1 MTDSVVVARP
11 GAFAQ
16 IRIQEPAGERTLDPP
31 LSIGGLG
38 ADVVVPGIE
47 DGPALRIERR
57 EGVWIAQSESSAS
70 VRFDGKPLRESRDLR
85 RGDVIA
91 VGDAQVIVL
100 DASRTLLRL
109 DVCHLVGN
117 DTIAPVAVVS
127 ALSNDGDE
135 SGDDVEIRVIPATS
149 LPAPARAPTQ
159 AQKKIPTLEQK
170 PERASAQSGG
180 ERKRWPWAVGIVLI
194 LALLL
199 GTILATMLQPIT
211 LNVQPEGADIQTPG
225 TWISLHSGDRLLV
238 LPGKHRVSAELKGY
252 TSAETIVVV
261 KDDGKATARLRL
273 NKLPGKLD
281 IDTNGVAATVSVNGV
296 EVGKA
301 PGEVDAPAGSQTI
314 TLRAP
319 RYLDYVT
326 TLDVKGAAE
335 RQDVKVEMKPSW
347 GKLQISAVP
356 ATARVIVDG
365 ADKGVAPAAL
375 ELDAG
380 VRAITLTAPGLKNWE
395 SSVVIK
401 AGETVSLGPI
411 VLGQPDARLAVRST
425 PTNAEVTVGGKFRGR
440 TPTTVELPSGVSH
453 DVVVSL
459 PGHTNFTQSVFAD
472 TGKELTVDAKLVPV
486 LAGISVQGEPAD
498 AELIIDGKPSGKTP
512 RKLSLTTIDHKVEVR
527 KEGFLPFTATV
538 TPAKGLERNVQYK
551 LTPSD
556 RAAALMDSAPTVT
569 SKTGY
574 VLKLIPR
581 GTFMMGSDRREQGR
595 RPNEVLRQVKLER
608 PFYLGTTEVT
618 NLLFKKFK
626 SDHVSG
632 FVEKRSF
639 DLDTQPVTRVSWE
652 LAVEFCNWLSEQ
664 DGLPVAYD
672 RKGTTW
678 ELKKPATTGYRLP
691 TEAEWEYSAR
701 YAGASKM
708 TRFAWGNELPIAT
721 KAGNLGGTEGAETAT
736 VVLEGYK
743 DDYVGIAP
751 VGKFPANA
759 LGLHDM
765 TGNVSE
771 WMNDYYLSF
780 ISNAAVTDP
789 LGPDTSSRR
798 VIRGSNWQS
807 AAVAE
812 LRLAWRDGA
821 NESSQNIGFRV
832 ARYAE

>member
-1 MTDSVVVARP
+1 MTESVVVARP

-16 IRIQEPAGERTLDPP
+16 IRIQEPAGERTMDPP
-31 LSIGGLG
+31 LTVGGIG
-38 ADVVVPGIE
+38 ADVVVPGVD
-47 DGPALRIERR
+47 DGVALRVDRR
-57 EGVWIAQSESSAS
+57 EGVWIAQSESSTS
-70 VRFDGKPLRESRDLR
+70 VRFDGRTLRESRDLR
-85 RGDVIA
+85 RGDVVA
-91 VGDAQVIVL
+91 VGEAQVIVL

-127 ALSNDGDE
+127 SLSNDGDE
-135 SGDDVEIRVIPATS
+135 NGDDVEIKVIPATP
-149 LPAPARAPTQ
+149 LAAPTQ
-159 AQKKIPTLEQK
+159 QRHVPSIDRK
-170 PERASAQSGG
+170 PERAAAARSGG
-180 ERKRWPWAVGIVLI
+180 ERKRWPWVTAIAVVLV
-194 LALLL
+194 LLL
-199 GTILATMLQPIT
+199 GTILATLLAPVT
-211 LNVQPEGADIQTPG
+211 LDVQPEGADIQTPG
-225 TWISLHSGDRLLV
+225 TWISLHTGNRVLF
-238 LPGKHRVSAELKGY
+238 LPGKHRVRAELKGY
-252 TSAETIVVV
+252 TPAETIVVV
-261 KDDGKATARLRL
+261 TEDGKATAKLRL
-273 NKLPGKLD
+273 NKLPGTLN
-281 IDTNGVAATVSVNGV
+281 IDTSGVAAVVSVNGV

-301 PGEVDAPAGSQTI
+301 PGEVEAPAGSQTI

-326 TLDVKGAAE
+326 TVDVKGAAE

-347 GKLQISAVP
+347 GTLQISAVP
-356 ATARVIVDG
+356 ANAHVIVDG
-365 ADKGVAPAAL
+365 TDRGALPAAL

-380 VRAITLTAPGLKNWE
+380 VRAITLTSPGLKNWE
-395 SSVVIK
+395 NSVVIK
-401 AGETVSLGPI
+401 AGETMSLGPI
-411 VLGQPDARLAVRST
+411 VLGQPDARLTVRST

-459 PGHTNFTQSVFAD
+459 PGHTNFTQSVFAE
-472 TGKELTVDAKLVPV
+472 TGKALTVDAKLVAV
-486 LAGISVQGEPAD
+486 LAGISVQGDPAD
-498 AELIIDGKPSGKTP
+498 ADLIIDGKPSGKTP
-512 RKLSLTTIDHKVEVR
+512 RKLSLTVIEHKVEVR
-527 KEGFLPFTATV
+527 KEGFLPFTTTV

-556 RAAALMDSAPTVT
+556 RSAALMESAPTAT

-574 VLKLIPR
+574 ALRLVPR
-581 GTFMMGSDRREQGR
+581 GTFLMGSERREQGR

-608 PFYLGTTEVT
+608 PFYLGTDEVT
-618 NLLFKKFK
+618 NLQFKKFK

-678 ELKKPATTGYRLP
+678 ELKRPVNTGYRLP
-691 TEAEWEYSAR
+691 TEAEWEYAAR
-701 YAGASKM
+701 YAGPSK
-708 TRFAWGNELPIAT
+708 THRFAWGDELPIGV
-721 KAGNLGGTEGAETAT
+721 KVGNLAGAEGIETLT
-736 VVLEGYK
+736 VVLDGYK

-771 WMNDYYLSF
+771 WTNDYYLSF
-780 ISNAAVTDP
+780 ISNAPVTDP
-789 LGPDTSSRR
+789 LGPDSSSRR